1 MFDQSFSFILTIAAL
16 VVGFMLFTGHGS
28 FFMKGGNTQA
38 RAQKYD
44 EKKMEKVSG
53 ICLILIGASMNKIHR
68 YASDSLPSDLRKA
81 WQTSDRSA
89 HRSGSLPSYL
99 FSRMA
104 SGSGHCKNHTIHKQ
118 RSLPVRS
125 RSDLPD
131 KIPQISYNL
140 LFYFYSQIFLPS

>member
-53 ICLILIGASMNKIHR
+53 ICLILIGVATGVDAFTTSVAAKIAYVVILFDTCGISVCTQNKMYQKMI
-68 YASDSLPSDLRKA
+68 
-81 WQTSDRSA
+81 RSI
-89 HRSGSLPSYL
+89 R
-99 FSRMA
+99 
-104 SGSGHCKNHTIHKQ
+104 TI
-118 RSLPVRS
+118 L
-125 RSDLPD
+125 
-131 KIPQISYNL
+131 
-140 LFYFYSQIFLPS
+140 

>member
-53 ICLILIGASMNKIHR
+53 ICLILIGVATGVDAFTTSVAAKIRLR
-68 YASDSLPSDLRKA
+68 YPRGVFLSVFSLISFG
-81 WQTSDRSA
+81 WSA
-89 HRSGSLPSYL
+89 GMSE
-99 FSRMA
+99 
-104 SGSGHCKNHTIHKQ
+104 
-118 RSLPVRS
+118 
-125 RSDLPD
+125 
-131 KIPQISYNL
+131 
-140 LFYFYSQIFLPS
+140 